1 MTRSCLQCLAAPIA
15 VLVAATAPAIPPSL
29 QETENRRIATV
40 QRITPCVVAVME
52 PSGEGGGSGV
62 LISSDGLA
70 LTNFHVVA
78 PCGSTMPCGLP
89 DGQTYE
95 AELIGL
101 DPTGDIAL
109 IQLKGRDDFPAAV
122 RGDSDRV
129 GVGDEALVL
138 GNPFLLATDYRPSV
152 SCGIISGVGRYQYP
166 ADTILEY
173 ADCLQTDAAIN
184 PGNSGGP
191 LFDANGCLIGIN
203 GRASFGGRG
212 RVNVGVGYAVSINQA
227 ARFLPQLKAGRI
239 VDHASLEATAITLAG
254 AAVVEQVEP
263 RSATARAGLRR
274 GDRVL
279 AVDGRQ
285 IRSANAL
292 KNAIGVYPAGWVV
305 AIEVARGGERHTLQV
320 RLAPQHV
327 EADLLEAVAKQTRSV
342 DAKGGKPA
350 PRTVAGLANE
360 RVNQREVHR
369 LLRPF
374 QPAAA
379 TRAPW
384 EASGEDSN
392 ANAVV
397 LLLGDEQ
404 SSLES
409 DQGRFFVNSARP
421 IDVQDSPPG
430 SGGLLVGFHLLR
442 RLLMQEPLDRM
453 VAWGQTPW
461 PAPGEYR
468 EAIRVEH
475 RGVVAEYYFDGTTS
489 ELVGFE
495 IRLAPNQAPCVVRLR
510 RDETKPGVDAH
521 VAYADGTVYEWRL
534 GKLSPENWLEP
545 ARASK
550 E

>member
-1 MTRSCLQCLAAPIA
+1 MTRSCLRCLAAPIV
-15 VLVAATAPAIPPSL
+15 VLVAAASPAISPSL
-29 QETENRRIATV
+29 QETENQRIATV

-62 LISSDGLA
+62 LISSNGLA

-89 DGQTYE
+89 DGHTYE
-95 AELIGL
+95 GELIGL

-109 IQLKGRDDFPAAV
+109 IQLKGRGDFPAAV
-122 RGDSDRV
+122 LGDSDRV

-166 ADTILEY
+166 ANTILEY

-191 LFDANGCLIGIN
+191 LFDAGGSLIGIN

-227 ARFLPQLKAGRI
+227 ARFLPQLKVGRI
-239 VDHASLEATAITLAG
+239 VDHASLEATAVTLAG

-285 IRSANAL
+285 IKSANAL

-305 AIEVARGGERHTLQV
+305 AIDISRSGERRTLQV

-342 DAKGGKPA
+342 DAMGGKPA

-360 RVNQREVHR
+360 RVNQREVQR

-374 QPAAA
+374 QPTAASRSA
-379 TRAPW
+379 W
-384 EASGEDSN
+384 KASGEDSN
-392 ANAVV
+392 GAAVV
-397 LLLGDEQ
+397 LLLDDKQ
-404 SSLES
+404 SSLEC
-409 DQGRFFVNSARP
+409 DQGRFFVDSARP
-421 IDVQDSPPG
+421 IDAQDSPPG
-430 SGGLLVGFHLLR
+430 SGGFLVGLHLLR
-442 RLLMQEPLDRM
+442 RMLMQEPLDRL

-461 PAPGEYR
+461 PAPGEYC

-475 RGVVAEYYFDGTTS
+475 RGVVAEYYFHGTTS
-489 ELVGFE
+489 QLVGFE
-495 IRLAPNQAPCVVRLR
+495 IRLAPNQSPCVVRLR
-510 RDETKPGVDAH
+510 LDDTKPGVDAH
-521 VAYADGTVYEWRL
+521 VEYADGLNYEWRL

-545 ARASK
+545 ASAPK